1 MKVRGPQH
9 FSIDFIY
16 QVLAVPRDTSWKLEV
31 TLSLLSLY
39 WDTSGKNLKQI
50 KLHALNIVKVELI
63 VFASETP
70 IAFNSFRKTNIATLI
85 HVNVNHA
92 TVVPVKKIFLVEQI
106 LYKIRFWK
114 KWFHTNSAV
123 KLGFNSNR
131 YGKEKWPVYEKWLLN
146 QDR

>member
-9 FSIDFIY
+9 FSIDFIH

-63 VFASETP
+63 FLQAKPPLFLFPSG
-70 IAFNSFRKTNIATLI
+70 IKTETLI

-92 TVVPVKKIFLVEQI
+92 TVVPV
-106 LYKIRFWK
+106 
-114 KWFHTNSAV
+114 TNIP
-123 KLGFNSNR
+123 G
-131 YGKEKWPVYEKWLLN
+131 
-146 QDR
+146 